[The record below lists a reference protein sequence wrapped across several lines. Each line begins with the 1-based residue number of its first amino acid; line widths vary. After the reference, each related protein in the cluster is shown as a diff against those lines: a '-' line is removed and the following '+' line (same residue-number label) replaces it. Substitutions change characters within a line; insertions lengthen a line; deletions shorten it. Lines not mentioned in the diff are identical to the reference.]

1 MQLRSVLGALGL
13 AAPAPAA
20 PPARA
25 PRPGAPPAAGPPGG
39 AAVPINLW
47 SVLGAR
53 LLAAASGGGLP
64 ALDTIKV
71 EPREFAQTVAAEATI
86 EAVKQS
92 TLGTQ
97 VAGRI
102 VEFPVRAGDTVR
114 AGQVLARIDARAAD
128 AAVAASRSQLAEA
141 EANLAN
147 AKRVHE
153 RNKALVAQKFVSQAA
168 VDQSESAYQA
178 ALAQVEAVRANAGS
192 AVVARDWT
200 TIVAPYAGV
209 VGETLAEM
217 GDMATPGMAIVTV
230 FDPREMRAVA
240 YVPQATLGKAKLDGA
255 RVDLPALGK
264 TVKPVRATVI
274 PLADA
279 KSHTTRVRFDLPPT
293 DGLVPGQ
300 YARARLPVGV
310 ATMLAVPESALVRR
324 GEVTGVYVIDDKG
337 VPRLRQ
343 LRTGERVGDGEVE
356 VLAGLSG
363 GETIASNP
371 VAAGMRTAA
380 IKPPH

>member
-1 MQLRSVLGALGL
+1 MRRPALHAALVLALAGSAGAQ
-13 AAPAPAA
+13 A
-20 PPARA
+20 
-25 PRPGAPPAAGPPGG
+25 
-39 AAVPINLW
+39 
-47 SVLGAR
+47 
-53 LLAAASGGGLP
+53 P
-64 ALDTIKV
+64 ALDTLRV
-71 EPREFAQTVAAEATI
+71 APREFALAVAAEATI
-86 EAVKQS
+86 EAVRQA
-92 TLGTQ
+92 TLGAQ

-102 VEFPVRAGDTVR
+102 VELPVKAGDAVR

-128 AAVAASRSQLAEA
+128 AAVAGSRSQLAEA

-147 AKRVHE
+147 ARRVHE

-178 ALAQVEAVRANAGS
+178 ALAQVEVVRANAGS
-192 AVVARDWT
+192 AAVARDWT

-209 VGETLAEM
+209 VGETLAEL
-217 GDMATPGMAIVTV
+217 GDMATPGKAIVTV

-240 YVPQATLGKAKLDGA
+240 YVPQATLGKARLDGA
-255 RVDLPALGK
+255 RVDLPALAT

-293 DGLVPGQ
+293 EGLVPGQ

-324 GEVTGVYVIDDKG
+324 GEVTGVYVLDSSG
-337 VPRLRQ
+337 APRLRQ
-343 LRTGERVGDGEVE
+343 VRTGERVGDGEIE

-363 GETIASNP
+363 GETIAANP

-380 IKPPH
+380 R

>member
-1 MQLRSVLGALGL
+1 MVRTIALAL
-13 AAPAPAA
+13 FAVSAAAAAQPALDVIKV
-20 PPARA
+20 A
-25 PRPGAPPAAGPPGG
+25 PRP
-39 AAVPINLW
+39 V
-47 SVLGAR
+47 
-53 LLAAASGGGLP
+53 
-64 ALDTIKV
+64 
-71 EPREFAQTVAAEATI
+71 AQTVAVEATV
-86 EAVKQS
+86 EAVKQA
-92 TLGTQ
+92 TLGSQ

-102 VEFPVRAGDTVR
+102 VELPVKAGDTVR

-153 RNKALVAQKFVSQAA
+153 RNKALAAQKFVSQAA

-192 AVVARDWT
+192 AAVARDWT

-217 GDMATPGMAIVTV
+217 GDMATPGKPIVTV

-240 YVPQATLGKAKLDGA
+240 SVPQATLAKAKLDGA
-255 RVDLPALGK
+255 RVDLPALA
-264 TVKPVRATVI
+264 TTLAPVRATVV

-279 KSHTTRVRFDLPPT
+279 RSHTSRVRFDLPPAE
-293 DGLVPGQ
+293 GLVPGQ
-300 YARARLPVGV
+300 YARVRLPVGV
-310 ATMLAVPESALVRR
+310 ATMLAVPASALLRR

-337 VPRLRQ
+337 APRLRQ
-343 LRTGERVGDGEVE
+343 VRTGEPVGDDEIE
-356 VLAGLSG
+356 ILAGLAA
-363 GETIASNP
+363 GETIAANP
-371 VAAGMRTAA
+371 VAAGLRTAA
-380 IKPPH
+380 R

>member
-1 MQLRSVLGALGL
+1 MVRTIALAL
-13 AAPAPAA
+13 FAASAAAAAQPALDVIKV
-20 PPARA
+20 A
-25 PRPGAPPAAGPPGG
+25 PRP
-39 AAVPINLW
+39 V
-47 SVLGAR
+47 
-53 LLAAASGGGLP
+53 
-64 ALDTIKV
+64 
-71 EPREFAQTVAAEATI
+71 AQTVAVEATV
-86 EAVKQS
+86 EAVKQA
-92 TLGTQ
+92 TLGSQ

-102 VEFPVRAGDTVR
+102 VELPVKAGDTVR

-153 RNKALVAQKFVSQAA
+153 RNKALAAQKFVSQAA

-192 AVVARDWT
+192 AAVARDWT

-217 GDMATPGMAIVTV
+217 GDMATPGKPIVTV

-240 YVPQATLGKAKLDGA
+240 SVPQATLAKAKLEGA
-255 RVDLPALGK
+255 RVDLPALAA
-264 TVKPVRATVI
+264 TLKPVRATVV

-279 KSHTTRVRFDLPPT
+279 RSHTSRVRFDLPPAE
-293 DGLVPGQ
+293 GLVPGQ
-300 YARARLPVGV
+300 YARVRLPVGV
-310 ATMLAVPESALVRR
+310 ATMLAVPASALLRR

-337 VPRLRQ
+337 APRLRQ
-343 LRTGERVGDGEVE
+343 VRTGEPVGDDEIE
-356 VLAGLSG
+356 ILAGLAA
-363 GETIASNP
+363 GETIAANP
-371 VAAGMRTAA
+371 VAAGLRTAA
-380 IKPPH
+380 R

>member
-1 MQLRSVLGALGL
+1 MVRTIALAL
-13 AAPAPAA
+13 FAASAAAAAQPALDVIKV
-20 PPARA
+20 A
-25 PRPGAPPAAGPPGG
+25 PRP
-39 AAVPINLW
+39 V
-47 SVLGAR
+47 
-53 LLAAASGGGLP
+53 
-64 ALDTIKV
+64 
-71 EPREFAQTVAAEATI
+71 AQTVAVEATV
-86 EAVKQS
+86 EAVKQA
-92 TLGTQ
+92 TLGSQ

-102 VEFPVRAGDTVR
+102 VELPVKAGDTVR

-153 RNKALVAQKFVSQAA
+153 RNKALAAQKFVSQAA

-192 AVVARDWT
+192 AAVARDWT

-217 GDMATPGMAIVTV
+217 GDMATPGKPIVTV

-240 YVPQATLGKAKLDGA
+240 SVPQATLAKAKLDGA
-255 RVDLPALGK
+255 RVDLPALA
-264 TVKPVRATVI
+264 TTLAPVRATVV

-279 KSHTTRVRFDLPPT
+279 RSHTSRVRFDLPPAE
-293 DGLVPGQ
+293 GLVPGQ
-300 YARARLPVGV
+300 YARVRLPVGV
-310 ATMLAVPESALVRR
+310 ATMIAVPASALLRR

-337 VPRLRQ
+337 APRLRQ
-343 LRTGERVGDGEVE
+343 VRTGEPVGDDEIE
-356 VLAGLSG
+356 ILAGLAA
-363 GETIASNP
+363 GETIAANP
-371 VAAGMRTAA
+371 VAAGLRTAA
-380 IKPPH
+380 R

>member
-1 MQLRSVLGALGL
+1 MRRMIGVGL
-13 AAPAPAA
+13 LA
-20 PPARA
+20 
-25 PRPGAPPAAGPPGG
+25 
-39 AAVPINLW
+39 
-47 SVLGAR
+47 
-53 LLAAASGGGLP
+53 LAAATATAAQP
-64 ALDTIKV
+64 ALDAITV
-71 EPREFAQTVAAEATI
+71 APREFAQTVAVEATI
-86 EAVKQS
+86 EAVKQT
-92 TLGTQ
+92 TLGAQ

-102 VEFPVRAGDTVR
+102 VELPVRSGDIVR

-153 RNKALVAQKFVSQAA
+153 RNKALVSQKFVSQAA

-192 AVVARDWT
+192 AAVARDWT

-217 GDMATPGMAIVTV
+217 GDMATPGKAIVTV

-240 YVPQATLGKAKLDGA
+240 SIPQATLAKAKLDGA
-255 RVDLPALGK
+255 RVDLSATAK
-264 TVKPVRATVI
+264 AVIPVRATVI
-274 PLADA
+274 PVADA
-279 KSHTTRVRFDLPPT
+279 KSHTTRVRFDLPQT
-293 DGLVPGQ
+293 EGLAPGQ
-300 YARARLPVGV
+300 YARVRLPVGV

-324 GEVTGVYVIDDKG
+324 GEVTGVYVLDSSG
-337 VPRLRQ
+337 APRLRQ
-343 LRTGERVGDGEVE
+343 VRTGERVGDGEIE

-363 GETIASNP
+363 GETIAASP

-380 IKPPH
+380 R

>member
-1 MQLRSVLGALGL
+1 MVRTIALAL
-13 AAPAPAA
+13 FAVSAAAAAQPALDVIKV
-20 PPARA
+20 A
-25 PRPGAPPAAGPPGG
+25 PRP
-39 AAVPINLW
+39 V
-47 SVLGAR
+47 
-53 LLAAASGGGLP
+53 
-64 ALDTIKV
+64 
-71 EPREFAQTVAAEATI
+71 AQTVAVEATV
-86 EAVKQS
+86 EAVKQA
-92 TLGTQ
+92 TLGSQ

-102 VEFPVRAGDTVR
+102 VELPVKAGDTVR

-153 RNKALVAQKFVSQAA
+153 RNKALAAQKFVSQAA

-192 AVVARDWT
+192 AAVARDWT

-217 GDMATPGMAIVTV
+217 GDMATPGKPIVTV

-240 YVPQATLGKAKLDGA
+240 SVPQATLAKAKLDGA
-255 RVDLPALGK
+255 RVDLPALA
-264 TVKPVRATVI
+264 TTLAPVRATVV

-279 KSHTTRVRFDLPPT
+279 RSHTSRVRFDLPPAE
-293 DGLVPGQ
+293 GLVPGQ
-300 YARARLPVGV
+300 YARVRLPVGV
-310 ATMLAVPESALVRR
+310 ATMIAVPASALLRR

-337 VPRLRQ
+337 APRLRQ
-343 LRTGERVGDGEVE
+343 VRTGEPVGDDEIE
-356 VLAGLSG
+356 ILAGLAA
-363 GETIASNP
+363 GETIAANP
-371 VAAGMRTAA
+371 VAAGLRTAA
-380 IKPPH
+380 R

>member
-1 MQLRSVLGALGL
+1 MVRTIALAL
-13 AAPAPAA
+13 FAVSAAAAAQPALDVIKV
-20 PPARA
+20 A
-25 PRPGAPPAAGPPGG
+25 PRP
-39 AAVPINLW
+39 V
-47 SVLGAR
+47 
-53 LLAAASGGGLP
+53 
-64 ALDTIKV
+64 
-71 EPREFAQTVAAEATI
+71 AQTVAVEATV
-86 EAVKQS
+86 EAVKQA
-92 TLGTQ
+92 TLGSQ

-102 VEFPVRAGDTVR
+102 VELPVKAGDTVR

-153 RNKALVAQKFVSQAA
+153 RNKALAAQKFVSQAA

-192 AVVARDWT
+192 AAVARDWT

-217 GDMATPGMAIVTV
+217 GDMATPGKPIVTV

-240 YVPQATLGKAKLDGA
+240 SVPQATLAKAKLEGA
-255 RVDLPALGK
+255 RVDLPALA
-264 TVKPVRATVI
+264 TTLTPVRATVV

-279 KSHTTRVRFDLPPT
+279 RSHTSRVRFDLPPAE
-293 DGLVPGQ
+293 GLVPGQ
-300 YARARLPVGV
+300 YARVRLPVGV
-310 ATMLAVPESALVRR
+310 ATMLAVPASALLRR

-337 VPRLRQ
+337 APRLRQ
-343 LRTGERVGDGEVE
+343 VRTGEPVGDDEIE
-356 VLAGLSG
+356 ILAGLAA
-363 GETIASNP
+363 GETIAANP
-371 VAAGMRTAA
+371 VAAGLRTAA
-380 IKPPH
+380 R

>member
-1 MQLRSVLGALGL
+1 MVRTIALAL
-13 AAPAPAA
+13 FAVSAAAAAQPALDVIKV
-20 PPARA
+20 A
-25 PRPGAPPAAGPPGG
+25 PRP
-39 AAVPINLW
+39 V
-47 SVLGAR
+47 
-53 LLAAASGGGLP
+53 
-64 ALDTIKV
+64 
-71 EPREFAQTVAAEATI
+71 AQTVAVEATV
-86 EAVKQS
+86 EAVKQA
-92 TLGTQ
+92 TLGSQ

-102 VEFPVRAGDTVR
+102 VELPVKAGDTVR

-153 RNKALVAQKFVSQAA
+153 RNKALAAQKFVSQAA

-192 AVVARDWT
+192 AAVARDWT

-217 GDMATPGMAIVTV
+217 GDMATPGKPIVTV

-240 YVPQATLGKAKLDGA
+240 SVPQATLAKAKLDGA
-255 RVDLPALGK
+255 RVDLPALA
-264 TVKPVRATVI
+264 TTLAPVRATVV

-279 KSHTTRVRFDLPPT
+279 RSHTSRVRFDLPSAE
-293 DGLVPGQ
+293 GLVPGQ
-300 YARARLPVGV
+300 YARVRLPVGV
-310 ATMLAVPESALVRR
+310 ATMLAVPASALLRR

-337 VPRLRQ
+337 APRLRQ
-343 LRTGERVGDGEVE
+343 VRTGEPVGDDEIE
-356 VLAGLSG
+356 ILAGLAA
-363 GETIASNP
+363 GETIAANP
-371 VAAGMRTAA
+371 VAAGLRTAA
-380 IKPPH
+380 R

>member
-1 MQLRSVLGALGL
+1 MVRTIALAL
-13 AAPAPAA
+13 FAVSAAAAAQPALDVIKV
-20 PPARA
+20 A
-25 PRPGAPPAAGPPGG
+25 PRP
-39 AAVPINLW
+39 V
-47 SVLGAR
+47 
-53 LLAAASGGGLP
+53 
-64 ALDTIKV
+64 
-71 EPREFAQTVAAEATI
+71 AQTVAVEATV
-86 EAVKQS
+86 EAVKQA
-92 TLGTQ
+92 TLGSQ

-102 VEFPVRAGDTVR
+102 VELPVKAGDTVR

-153 RNKALVAQKFVSQAA
+153 RNKALAAQKFVSQAA

-192 AVVARDWT
+192 AAVARDWT

-217 GDMATPGMAIVTV
+217 GDMATPGKPIVTV

-240 YVPQATLGKAKLDGA
+240 SVPQATLAKAKLDGA
-255 RVDLPALGK
+255 RVDLPA
-264 TVKPVRATVI
+264 PVRATVV

-279 KSHTTRVRFDLPPT
+279 RSHTSRVRFDLPPAE
-293 DGLVPGQ
+293 GLVPGQ
-300 YARARLPVGV
+300 YARVRLPVGV
-310 ATMLAVPESALVRR
+310 ATMIAVPASALLRR

-337 VPRLRQ
+337 APRLRQ
-343 LRTGERVGDGEVE
+343 VRTGEPVGDDEIE
-356 VLAGLSG
+356 ILAGLAA
-363 GETIASNP
+363 GETIAANP
-371 VAAGMRTAA
+371 VAAGLRTAA
-380 IKPPH
+380 R